1 MPVPIRFSRDY
12 VSMSTLD
19 SSPNPQL
26 ISMNPAQK
34 LPVGSRYESVPHV
47 GPGTAV
53 YVRQPTRSQLVS
65 LLSCWCPWKR
75 GSLYSG
81 AAPREQKAN
90 SGLFS
95 NPNRAFYIP
104 DPEGKPFVDV
114 DGVES
119 GPRWILIDPQGK
131 VGSDDGKKH
140 KEERGCCIM

>member
-53 YVRQPTRSQLVS
+53 YVRQPTRSQL
-65 LLSCWCPWKR
+65 
-75 GSLYSG
+75 
-81 AAPREQKAN
+81 KAN